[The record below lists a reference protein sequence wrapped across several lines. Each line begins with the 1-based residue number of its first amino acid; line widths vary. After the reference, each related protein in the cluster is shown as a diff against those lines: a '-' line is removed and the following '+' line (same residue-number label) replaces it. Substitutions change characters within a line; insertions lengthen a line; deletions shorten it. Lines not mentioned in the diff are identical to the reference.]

1 MLTEVVQYLGG
12 ALVLLVVVLRVR
24 AKRSDR
30 KRDKRER
37 RVARPPHEG
46 GLH

>member
-12 ALVLLVVVLRVR
+12 ALVLLVIVTRVR

-30 KRDKRER
+30 KRDAQRQ
-37 RVARPPHEG
+37 RPPER
-46 GLH
+46 GLY